1 MHGSGDGA
9 DGSLEQASVVDP
21 LHVTLDQD
29 GQHNARMTYAK
40 IYANPT
46 PGFQLYSNVF
56 VLVPR
61 YRLCRWM

>member
-29 GQHNARMTYAK
+29 GHNAQDETYAACK
-40 IYANPT
+40 SQRNQLSW
-46 PGFQLYSNVF
+46 GFSCIATYL
-56 VLVPR
+56 
-61 YRLCRWM
+61 